1 MNQDPDLQDS
11 NQIQKDATLTLR
23 TLESVLLASEE
34 LDTLTSHRQS
44 LHSLA
49 AKYKDAL
56 VKVQKRK
63 AINDH
68 LNLTAKDEESVLHVL
83 TPLTEAEQHAYDV
96 TSKLLSLFR
105 KTVGSDVMLAAERDR
120 KNETRALVYLLVRL
134 RLDQEEGAPASDAQK
149 QLFEKV
155 AKLSMQLVNERNL
168 DAKDDT
174 PSDITPTEDA
184 TKDVASTE
192 DTGKDDVPNP
202 DAANDDTLAQDA
214 LMEDLFDHEAL
225 YHDAQNHDAQNHDA
239 QNLDAQ
245 NHDVQNPDVPKN
257 HDAQNHDAQ
266 NLDAQNHDVQNPD
279 VPKNH
284 DAQYDNAQYDNA
296 PKQAGESILIAA
308 GQFIS
313 IGYKPQT
320 ADALGDTQKEILAEI
335 RKLCMDFFHTVSEDR
350 GKTELDDSYQ
360 ASEDIRCLAESINR
374 RFGYI
379 LAKVETKSTTQ
390 RQELIMLVNLNL
402 NHFMEECRK
411 DVKRVEERIHRSSS
425 E

>member
-63 AINDH
+63 ATNDH

-245 NHDVQNPDVPKN
+245 NHDI
-257 HDAQNHDAQ
+257 
-266 NLDAQNHDVQNPD
+266 QNPD